1 MFVACG
7 IWCLA
12 DVSSVSPSS
21 EQTGEMWA
29 NQQTIFLNL
38 INSVLTLSFL
48 LYVLHFRFILSAVKR
63 Y

>member
-1 MFVACG
+1 MDEYFLTFKLTV
-7 IWCLA
+7 
-12 DVSSVSPSS
+12 V
-21 EQTGEMWA
+21 TF
-29 NQQTIFLNL
+29 FLNL